1 MEIMDNGYRGFS
13 DGLAQP
19 QPVMSLLAH
28 CSWKFAPPGK
38 PPGGSLSSW
47 GNTRE
52 KTPVLVLLYCLLLY
66 CIVLYVLPVLHF
78 TSLDYTYYYYDYLS
92 YLVPYRIVLYCT
104 ILPSYLHPSIHPS
117 IIHLPPPQQIWCW
130 RFLIFRGCSVVQ
142 PFTEAG
148 AWLLISLT
156 ATACTP

>member
-1 MEIMDNGYRGFS
+1 MALLNLNQS
-13 DGLAQP
+13 CH
-19 QPVMSLLAH
+19 SLLTAVGNSPPLENPLGDLSPLGATRGKKH
-28 CSWKFAPPGK
+28 PSWCFCTA
-38 PPGGSLSSW
+38 
-47 GNTRE
+47 
-52 KTPVLVLLYCLLLY
+52 YY

-78 TSLDYTYYYYDYLS
+78 TSLDYTYYCYDYLS

-117 IIHLPPPQQIWCW
+117 ILHLPPPQQIWCW